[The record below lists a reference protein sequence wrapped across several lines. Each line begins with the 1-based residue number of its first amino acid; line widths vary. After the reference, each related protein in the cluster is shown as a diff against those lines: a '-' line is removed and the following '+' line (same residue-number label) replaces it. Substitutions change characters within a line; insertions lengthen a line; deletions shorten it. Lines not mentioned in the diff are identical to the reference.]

1 MEQALAEDS
10 PMRCSYS
17 VSLESI
23 PNAAGE
29 GKNIMN
35 ITVDA
40 DVSSCQFTEVD
51 YQDDSHACD
60 SPTAELV
67 KEDGRWK
74 VFRYTEFAKEFI
86 GGDGLP

>member
-35 ITVDA
+35 ITVGR
-40 DVSSCQFTEVD
+40 SSGIRSLPRNSLVVMACRENTVKSTSD
-51 YQDDSHACD
+51 IVTHDSYEAALK
-60 SPTAELV
+60 PRRAT
-67 KEDGRWK
+67 K
-74 VFRYTEFAKEFI
+74 
-86 GGDGLP
+86 

>member
-1 MEQALAEDS
+1 MKGGSKILA
-10 PMRCSYS
+10 
-17 VSLESI
+17 VSNSD
-23 PNAAGE
+23 GT
-29 GKNIMN
+29 G
-35 ITVDA
+35 
-40 DVSSCQFTEVD
+40 VSSCQFTEVD

-60 SPTAELV
+60 GPTAELV